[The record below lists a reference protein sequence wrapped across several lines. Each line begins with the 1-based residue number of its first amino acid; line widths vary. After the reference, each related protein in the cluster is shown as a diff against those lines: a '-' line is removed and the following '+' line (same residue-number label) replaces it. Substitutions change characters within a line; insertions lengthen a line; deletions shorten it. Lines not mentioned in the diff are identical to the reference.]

1 MENLKYKNVYIL
13 NLNPELTN
21 TAWITT
27 DKNVRW

>member
-21 TAWITT
+21 AAWIT